1 MEVIRARTAG
11 FCMGVS
17 LALEHLDRALADM
30 KGGRIVTLG
39 PIIHNPQVLAAY
51 ERKGVRRISDARDAR
66 PGDCVVVRAHG
77 IPRREEELLAE
88 KEAHPVDA
96 TCPKVKAAQLAIGR
110 ATAHGETLL
119 LFGEAEHPE
128 VRGLVSYARG
138 SAHVFA
144 SLEEFGRLP
153 LAGSTA
159 YVLAAQTTQD
169 TLQFAAIRRLLE
181 SRLPRPVPVL
191 DTICDATRRR
201 QEEALEIAARV
212 DCMVVA
218 GGRESGNTRRLAEL
232 VSGAGVPTLHVE
244 SADEPD
250 AAFFAGK
257 SSVGLTAGAST
268 PKSLIDA
275 VEFFLQNLQA
285 V

>member
-17 LALEHLDRALADM
+17 LALDRLDKAVAET
-30 KGGRIVTLG
+30 KGERIVTFG

-51 ERKGVRRISDARDAR
+51 ARKGVRRISDAREASA
-66 PGDCVVVRAHG
+66 GDCVVIRAHG
-77 IPRREEELLAE
+77 IPRREEALLTENGARL
-88 KEAHPVDA
+88 VDA
-96 TCPKVKAAQLAIGR
+96 TCPKVKAAQLAIER
-110 ATAHGETLL
+110 ATERGETLL

-128 VRGLVSYARG
+128 VRGLVSYSRG
-138 SAHVFA
+138 PVLVFA

-153 LAGSTA
+153 LAGSESC
-159 YVLAAQTTQD
+159 VLAAQTTQD

-181 SRLPRPVPVL
+181 HPPRSVPVL
-191 DTICDATRRR
+191 NTICNATRER

-218 GGRESGNTRRLAEL
+218 GGRESGNTRRLVEL
-232 VSGAGVPTLHVE
+232 VSGTGVPTLHVE
-244 SADEPD
+244 DAHGPD
-250 AAFFAGK
+250 TGFFGGA

-275 VEFFLQNLQA
+275 VEFFLQNLRM
-285 V
+285 